1 MEGIEVRKKLRDA
14 HVNLAQLANGMGIS
28 PQSLN
33 TRLRAKTFKR
43 PYLVE
48 ITQVLGKDIF
58 GLQEKEQPTQPIIDL
73 AINSGT
79 TEVIDGLP
87 GNIVEYV
94 SIPSFAGCIGIV
106 YHVKN
111 GHSKYSSG
119 DTLFVKRASLN
130 TNIEFGKTY
139 LIVTDTDRYLK
150 TVYKSQQGK
159 DFVALSSDSNSPDT
173 DFDIKIKNI
182 THIYKIVELLRRV
195 QI

>member
-1 MEGIEVRKKLRDA
+1 MEGIEVRKKLRAA

-73 AINSGT
+73 VVNSGA

-106 YHVKN
+106 YHAKN

-130 TNIEFGKTY
+130 ADIEFIWTH
-139 LIVTDTDRYLK
+139 LPNCNRYRPVFK
-150 TVYKSQQGK
+150 
-159 DFVALSSDSNSPDT
+159 NS
-173 DFDIKIKNI
+173 
-182 THIYKIVELLRRV
+182 V
-195 QI
+195 

>member
-1 MEGIEVRKKLRDA
+1 MEGIEVRKKLRAA

-73 AINSGT
+73 AVNSGT

-94 SIPSFAGCIGIV
+94 SIPSFAGCTGIV
-106 YHVKN
+106 YHAKN

-119 DTLFVKRASLN
+119 DTIFVKRASLN
-130 TNIEFGKTY
+130 ADIEFGHTY
-139 LIVTDTDRYLK
+139 LIVTGTDRYLK

-159 DFVALSSDSNSPDT
+159 DFITVSSGSNSPDT
-173 DFDIKIKNI
+173 NFDIRIKNI
-182 THIYKIVELLRRV
+182 NYLYKVVGYIRREQV
-195 QI
+195 

>member
-94 SIPSFAGCIGIV
+94 YIPSFAGCTGIV
-106 YHVKN
+106 YHAKN

-130 TNIEFGKTY
+130 SNIEFGKTY
-139 LIVTDTDRYLK
+139 LILTSTDRYLK

-159 DFVALSSDSNSPDT
+159 GFIKLSSDTGNTDT
-173 DFDIKIKNI
+173 DFDIKIENI
-182 THIYKIVELLRRV
+182 IYLYKVVGYIRREQV
-195 QI
+195 

>member
-1 MEGIEVRKKLRDA
+1 MEGIEVRKKLRAA

-73 AINSGT
+73 AVNSGT

-94 SIPSFAGCIGIV
+94 SIPSFAGCTGIV
-106 YHVKN
+106 YHAKN

-119 DTLFVKRASLN
+119 DTIFVKRASLN
-130 TNIEFGKTY
+130 ADIEFGHTY
-139 LIVTDTDRYLK
+139 LIVTGTDRYLK

-159 DFVALSSDSNSPDT
+159 DFITVSSGSNSPDT
-173 DFDIKIKNI
+173 NFDIRIKNI
-182 THIYKIVELLRRV
+182 NYHYKVVGYIRREQV
-195 QI
+195 

>member
-1 MEGIEVRKKLRDA
+1 MEGIEGRKKLRAA

-73 AINSGT
+73 VVNSGA

-106 YHVKN
+106 YHAKN

-119 DTLFVKRASLN
+119 DTLFVKRASLSAD
-130 TNIEFGKTY
+130 IEFGHTY
-139 LIVTDTDRYLK
+139 LIVTGTDRYLK
-150 TVYKSQQGK
+150 TVYKSKQGK
-159 DFVALSSDSNSPDT
+159 GFVALSSDSNSPDT

-182 THIYKIVELLRRV
+182 THIYKIVGLLRRV

>member
-1 MEGIEVRKKLRDA
+1 MEGIEVRKKLRAA

-73 AINSGT
+73 VVNSGA

-106 YHVKN
+106 YHAKN

-130 TNIEFGKTY
+130 ADIEFGHAY
-139 LIVTDTDRYLK
+139 LIVTGTDRYLK

-159 DFVALSSDSNSPDT
+159 DFITVSSGSNSPDT
-173 DFDIKIKNI
+173 NFDIRIKNI
-182 THIYKIVELLRRV
+182 NYLYKVVGYIRREQV
-195 QI
+195 

>member
-1 MEGIEVRKKLRDA
+1 M
-14 HVNLAQLANGMGIS
+14 
-28 PQSLN
+28 
-33 TRLRAKTFKR
+33 
-43 PYLVE
+43 E

-73 AINSGT
+73 VVNSGA

-106 YHVKN
+106 YHAKN

-130 TNIEFGKTY
+130 ADIEFGHTY
-139 LIVTDTDRYLK
+139 LIVTGTDRYLK
-150 TVYKSQQGK
+150 TVYKSKQGK
-159 DFVALSSDSNSPDT
+159 GFVALSSDSNIPDT

-182 THIYKIVELLRRV
+182 THIYKIVGLLRRV
-195 QI
+195 QIKKTNIFPFNASI